1 MANSTHTHTH
11 TFKSS
16 FKVIIVTSYLNITVI
31 WNISN
36 AYKETNTYTD
46 DLIKVYTLLI
56 LLITFYGILDQST
69 GLSNIIYYIQRNNS

>member
-1 MANSTHTHTH
+1 M
-11 TFKSS
+11 
-16 FKVIIVTSYLNITVI
+16 TSYLNNINVI
-31 WNISN
+31 WKISN

-69 GLSNIIYYIQRNNS
+69 GLSNIIYYIQWNNS